1 VEAVPVKTL
10 DLRVAMGHHQVV
22 AGSSEAGSGVYSL
35 SIRADAE
42 LAADRGSPAAAL
54 ALLTAAAEDLRPR
67 APLDAAV
74 LLAEASFHAM
84 LAHGPVRALE
94 LARSAAEVA
103 PDADGDSA
111 IIIRAR
117 LGDALQ
123 WNGRNREAMEEW
135 LAAGEIPG
143 STDPRV
149 RCTQAA
155 ALLRAGRLVEA
166 RERAYAAAARARQ
179 AGDRFSLRDAL
190 TYQTISEIH
199 LGLLREARASAR
211 LIEDA
216 AGSALTTGERFE
228 AIGMCAWVEALLGDE
243 VACRERFAAADRLA
257 NELGVTSPGG
267 MAAGLLALS
276 RGHFEEAA
284 SHLEAKL
291 NGRSPISAAVSLRPF
306 LDALVEACVYSGRI
320 DRAGALMREAFAAAL
335 EASQP
340 RFAATAY
347 RMRALVHHDPADFEA
362 ALGAHKS
369 WSNRF
374 EEARTRLAYGE
385 MLRRSRRRSE
395 AREQLRVAMSA
406 FSTAGAT
413 GWEKR
418 ARDELDAAGARLPR
432 PASNVPLTPQEERI
446 ARLVAEGLTNKAIAL
461 QLFIS
466 TKTVEGHLR
475 NIFEKLG
482 VRSRT
487 QVARAV
493 SE

>member
-1 VEAVPVKTL
+1 MKTL
-10 DLRVAMGHHQVV
+10 DLWVAMGHHQEV
-22 AGSSEAGSGVYSL
+22 ASSSEAGSGVRSL
-35 SIRADAE
+35 SIRADAD
-42 LAADRGSPAAAL
+42 LAADRGSHAAAL
-54 ALLTAAAEDLRPR
+54 ALLTAAAEDIEPR

-84 LAHGPVRALE
+84 LTHGPARALE
-94 LARSAAEVA
+94 LARGAAEVA
-103 PDADGDSA
+103 RGADSDSA

-135 LAAGEIPG
+135 LAASETQG

-155 ALLRAGRLVEA
+155 ALLRAGRLVDA

-190 TYQTISEIH
+190 TFQTISEIH
-199 LGLLREARASAR
+199 LGLLREARASAA
-211 LIEDA
+211 LLEDA
-216 AGSALTTGERFE
+216 AGSGRTTGERLE
-228 AIGMCAWVEALLGDE
+228 AIGIRAWVEALLGDE
-243 VACRERFAAADRLA
+243 AACRERFGAVERLA
-257 NELGVTSPGG
+257 NELGVTPSKG

-276 RGHFEEAA
+276 RGRFEEATT
-284 SHLEAKL
+284 HLENKL
-291 NGRSPISAAVSLRPF
+291 NGGSAISAAVSLRPF
-306 LDALVEACVYSGRI
+306 LDALVEACVHSSRI
-320 DRAGALMREAFAAAL
+320 DRADALMREAFPAAL
-335 EASQP
+335 EASQA

-347 RMRALVHHDPADFEA
+347 RMRALVHDDPADFEA
-362 ALGAHKS
+362 ALGEHRS
-369 WSNRF
+369 WGNRF

-385 MLRRSRRRSE
+385 RLRRSRRRSE
-395 AREQLRVAMSA
+395 AREQLWVAMSA
-406 FSTAGAT
+406 FSTVGAT

-432 PASNVPLTPQEERI
+432 PASKVPLTPQEERI
-446 ARLVAEGLTNKAIAL
+446 AQLVAEGLTNKEIAL
-461 QLFIS
+461 QLVIS
-466 TKTVEGHLR
+466 IKTVEGHLR

>member
-1 VEAVPVKTL
+1 MKTL
-10 DLRVAMGHHQVV
+10 DLWVAMGHHQEM
-22 AGSSEAGSGVYSL
+22 ATSAEPGSGAHPL

-54 ALLTAAAEDLRPR
+54 ALLTAAAEDIEPQ

-74 LLAEASFHAM
+74 LLAEASFHA
-84 LAHGPVRALE
+84 LLSHGPARALE
-94 LARSAAEVA
+94 LARDAAEVIGG
-103 PDADGDSA
+103 ADSDSA

-123 WNGRNREAMEEW
+123 WNGLNREAMGEW
-135 LAAGEIPG
+135 LAASETQG

-155 ALLRAGRLVEA
+155 ALLRAGRLVDA

-190 TYQTISEIH
+190 TFQTISEIH
-199 LGLLREARASAR
+199 LGLLREARASAA
-211 LIEDA
+211 LLEDA
-216 AGSALTTGERFE
+216 PGLGPTTGERLE
-228 AIGMCAWVEALLGDE
+228 AIGVRAWVEALLGDE
-243 VACRERFAAADRLA
+243 EACRERFGAAERLA
-257 NELGVTSPGG
+257 DELGVTTPSGG

-276 RGHFEEAA
+276 RGRFEEAA
-284 SHLEAKL
+284 TYLESKL
-291 NGRSPISAAVSLRPF
+291 NGGSAISAAVALRPF
-306 LDALVEACVYSGRI
+306 LDALVEACVHSGRI
-320 DRAGALMREAFAAAL
+320 DRADALVREAFPAAL

-347 RMRALVHHDPADFEA
+347 RMRALVHQDPTDFGA
-362 ALGAHKS
+362 ALGEHRS
-369 WSNRF
+369 WGNRF

-385 MLRRSRRRSE
+385 MLRRSRHRSE
-395 AREQLRVAMSA
+395 AREQLSMARSA
-406 FSTAGAT
+406 FSTVGAT
-413 GWEKR
+413 GWERR

-432 PASNVPLTPQEERI
+432 AASRVPLTPQEDRI
-446 ARLVAEGLTNKAIAL
+446 SQLVAEGLTNKEIAL
-461 QLFIS
+461 RLVIS

>member
-1 VEAVPVKTL
+1 VKTL
-10 DLRVAMGHHQVV
+10 DLRVAMGHDQEV
-22 AGSSEAGSGVYSL
+22 ASSSEAGSGTH
-35 SIRADAE
+35 SISICADAE

-54 ALLTAAAEDLRPR
+54 ALLTAAAEDLEPR

-84 LAHGPVRALE
+84 LAHGPARALE
-94 LARSAAEVA
+94 LARGAAEIA
-103 PDADGDSA
+103 RGADGDRA
-111 IIIRAR
+111 IIIRGR

-135 LAAGEIPG
+135 LAAGEMRG

-155 ALLRAGRLVEA
+155 ALLRAGRLVHA
-166 RERAYAAAARARQ
+166 RERAYAAAARARA

-199 LGLLREARASAR
+199 LGLLREARTSAA

-216 AGSALTTGERFE
+216 AGAEPSTGERLE
-228 AIGMCAWVEALLGDE
+228 AIGMRTWVEALLGDDA
-243 VACRERFAAADRLA
+243 ACNERFDAIEPLA
-257 NELGVTSPGG
+257 TELGVTPSFG

-276 RGHFEEAA
+276 RGRFEEAA
-284 SHLEAKL
+284 AHLENKL
-291 NGRSPISAAVSLRPF
+291 NGASAISAAVSLRPF
-306 LDALVEACVYSGRI
+306 LDALVEACVHSGRM
-320 DRAGALMREAFAAAL
+320 DRADALVREAFPAAL

-362 ALGAHKS
+362 ALGEHRS
-369 WSNRF
+369 WGNRF

-385 MLRRSRRRSE
+385 RLRRSRRRSE
-395 AREQLRVAMSA
+395 AREQLRAARSA
-406 FSTAGAT
+406 FSTVGAAA
-413 GWEKR
+413 WERR

-432 PASNVPLTPQEERI
+432 PASKVPLTPQEERI
-446 ARLVAEGLTNKAIAL
+446 AQLVAEGLTNREIAL
-461 QLFIS
+461 QLVIS
-466 TKTVEGHLR
+466 AKTVEGHLR

>member
-1 VEAVPVKTL
+1 
-10 DLRVAMGHHQVV
+10 MH
-22 AGSSEAGSGVYSL
+22 SL

-54 ALLTAAAEDLRPR
+54 ALLTAAAEDIERR
-67 APLDAAV
+67 TPLDAAV

-84 LAHGPVRALE
+84 LAHGPARALE
-94 LARSAAEVA
+94 LALSAAEVTRG
-103 PDADGDSA
+103 ADSDSE

-135 LAAGEIPG
+135 LAASETRG

-149 RCTQAA
+149 RCAQAA
-155 ALLRAGRLVEA
+155 ALLRAGRLVAA
-166 RERAYAAAARARQ
+166 REGAYAAAARARR

-199 LGLLREARASAR
+199 LGLLREARASAV
-211 LIEDA
+211 LLEDA
-216 AGSALTTGERFE
+216 THAGLTTGERLE
-228 AIGMCAWVEALLGDE
+228 AIGMRAWVEALLGDE
-243 VACRERFAAADRLA
+243 AACRERFDAAGRLA
-257 NELGVTSPGG
+257 NELGVTLSGG

-276 RGHFEEAA
+276 RGRFEEATTQ
-284 SHLEAKL
+284 LENKL
-291 NGRSPISAAVSLRPF
+291 NGGSAIPAAVSLRPF
-306 LDALVEACVYSGRI
+306 LDALVEACVHSNRI
-320 DRAGALMREAFAAAL
+320 DRADALVREAFPAAL

-362 ALGAHKS
+362 ALGEHRS
-369 WSNRF
+369 WGNRF

-385 MLRRSRRRSE
+385 RLRRSRRRSE
-395 AREQLRVAMSA
+395 ARNQLSLAMSA
-406 FSTAGAT
+406 FSTVGAT
-413 GWEKR
+413 AWEKR
-418 ARDELDAAGARLPR
+418 ARDELNAAGARLPR
-432 PASNVPLTPQEERI
+432 PASKVPLTPQEDRI
-446 ARLVAEGLTNKAIAL
+446 AQLVAEGLTNKAIAQ
-461 QLFIS
+461 QLVIS

-493 SE
+493 SD

>member
-1 VEAVPVKTL
+1 VKTL
-10 DLRVAMGHHQVV
+10 DLRVAMGHDHEV
-22 AGSSEAGSGVYSL
+22 ASPSEPGSGVQSL
-35 SIRADAE
+35 SLRAGAD
-42 LAADRGSPAAAL
+42 LAADRGSPATAL
-54 ALLTAAAEDLRPR
+54 ALLTAAAEDIAPR
-67 APLDAAV
+67 APLEAAV

-84 LAHGPVRALE
+84 LAHGPARALE
-94 LARSAAEVA
+94 LARGAAEVIRG
-103 PDADGDSA
+103 ADSDSE

-135 LAAGEIPG
+135 LAASEAQG

-190 TYQTISEIH
+190 TYQAISEIH
-199 LGLLREARASAR
+199 LGLLREARASAA
-211 LIEDA
+211 LLEDA
-216 AGSALTTGERFE
+216 TGSGLTTGERLE
-228 AIGMCAWVEALLGDE
+228 AIGMRAWVEALLGDE
-243 VACRERFAAADRLA
+243 AACGERLDAVAPLA
-257 NELGVTSPGG
+257 SELGVTPSTG

-276 RGHFEEAA
+276 RGRFEEATA
-284 SHLEAKL
+284 HLENKL
-291 NGRSPISAAVSLRPF
+291 NGGSAISAAVSLRPF
-306 LDALVEACVYSGRI
+306 LDALVEACVHSSRT
-320 DRAGALMREAFAAAL
+320 DRADALVREAFPAAL

-362 ALGAHKS
+362 ALGKHRS
-369 WSNRF
+369 WGNRF

-385 MLRRSRRRSE
+385 RLRRSRRRSE
-395 AREQLRVAMSA
+395 ARDQLRAAMSA
-406 FSTAGAT
+406 FSTVGAT

-432 PASNVPLTPQEERI
+432 PASKAPLTPQEGRI
-446 ARLVAEGLTNKAIAL
+446 SRLVAEGLTNKEIAL
-461 QLFIS
+461 QLVIS

-493 SE
+493 SD

>member
-1 VEAVPVKTL
+1 MHS
-10 DLRVAMGHHQVV
+10 R
-22 AGSSEAGSGVYSL
+22 
-35 SIRADAE
+35 SIRADAD
-42 LAADRGSPAAAL
+42 LATDRGSPAAAL
-54 ALLTAAAEDLRPR
+54 ALLTAAAEDIRPR

-84 LAHGPVRALE
+84 LAHGPARALE
-94 LARSAAEVA
+94 LARDAADVIRG
-103 PDADGDSA
+103 ADGDSE

-135 LAAGEIPG
+135 LAAGATQG

-155 ALLRAGRLVEA
+155 ALLRAGRLVAA

-190 TYQTISEIH
+190 TFQAISEIH
-199 LGLLREARASAR
+199 LGLLREARASAAV
-211 LIEDA
+211 IQDA
-216 AGSALTTGERFE
+216 AGSGATTGERLE
-228 AIGMCAWVEALLGDE
+228 AIGMRAWVEALLGDE
-243 VACRERFAAADRLA
+243 AACRALFDAVEPLA
-257 NELGVTSPGG
+257 NELGVTPSVG

-276 RGHFEEAA
+276 RGRFEEASA
-284 SHLEAKL
+284 HLENKL
-291 NGRSPISAAVSLRPF
+291 NGGSPISAAVSLRPF
-306 LDALVEACVYSGRI
+306 LDALVEAAVHSGRT
-320 DRAGALMREAFAAAL
+320 DRADALVREAFPAAL
-335 EASQP
+335 EAAQP

-362 ALGAHKS
+362 ALAAHRS
-369 WSNRF
+369 WGNRF

-385 MLRRSRRRSE
+385 RLRRSRSRSE
-395 AREQLRVAMSA
+395 AREQLRAAMSA
-406 FSTAGAT
+406 FSTVGAA

-432 PASNVPLTPQEERI
+432 AASKVPLTPQEERI
-446 ARLVAEGLTNKAIAL
+446 AHLVAEGLTNKEIAL
-461 QLFIS
+461 RLVIS

>member
-1 VEAVPVKTL
+1 
-10 DLRVAMGHHQVV
+10 MGHDHHV
-22 AGSSEAGSGVYSL
+22 ASSAEPGSGVHSL
-35 SIRADAE
+35 AIRADAE

-54 ALLTAAAEDLRPR
+54 ALLTAAAEDLQRR

-84 LAHGPVRALE
+84 LAHGPARALE
-94 LARSAAEVA
+94 LARSAADVIRG
-103 PDADGDSA
+103 ADGDSE

-123 WNGRNREAMEEW
+123 WNGRNREALQEW
-135 LAAGEIPG
+135 LAAGATHG
-143 STDPRV
+143 SSDPRV

-155 ALLRAGRLVEA
+155 ALLRAGRLVDG

-190 TYQTISEIH
+190 TFQAISEIH
-199 LGLLREARASAR
+199 LGLLREARASAL

-216 AGSALTTGERFE
+216 AGSGAKSGERLE
-228 AIGMCAWVEALLGDE
+228 AIGMRAWVEALLGDE
-243 VACRERFAAADRLA
+243 AACRDRFAAVEPLA
-257 NELGVTSPGG
+257 NELGVTPWMG

-276 RGHFEEAA
+276 RGRFEEATT
-284 SHLEAKL
+284 HLENKL
-291 NGRSPISAAVSLRPF
+291 NGASAIPAAVSLRPF
-306 LDALVEACVYSGRI
+306 LDALVEACVYSGRV
-320 DRAGALMREAFAAAL
+320 DRADALVREAFPAAL
-335 EASQP
+335 DASQP

-347 RMRALVHHDPADFEA
+347 RMRALVHQDPADFEA
-362 ALGAHKS
+362 ALEEHGR
-369 WSNRF
+369 WGNRF

-385 MLRRSRRRSE
+385 RLRRDRRVSE
-395 AREQLRVAMSA
+395 AREQLSIAMSA
-406 FSTAGAT
+406 FSTVGAT

-432 PASNVPLTPQEERI
+432 RASNVPLTPQERRI
-446 ARLVAEGLTNKAIAL
+446 AQLVAEGLTNKEIAS
-461 QLFIS
+461 QLVIS
-466 TKTVEGHLR
+466 TKTVEGHLL

-493 SE
+493 SD